1 MTPARTSRNAFS
13 PRTPSTDTY
22 AMERSGARQQPRAPL
37 TPSPAPTESSRL
49 ADSHAGR
56 NAALT
61 NNARLLGRS
70 LAASLRATQTAAQPD
85 PPLKDLVKA
94 SLAGPDGPTAATPF
108 KLTMSGARASA
119 LEING
124 FCQQAAYILAREIQ
138 NRPLS
143 KEQRALMWRANE
155 VRTEVIKALPLGRS
169 NVTAD
174 FDNCAAQVRKNQSMG
189 AAQGTY
195 RALAARH
202 LKWLV
207 PKGSSTNHI
216 AAGLAAVAGSGSCG
230 DHANVAMHLF
240 ARDLGPGERLIKQR
254 SEELDHAWIRIEGA
268 PTVPGQPDSRPSVVL
283 DAWADGPVIDPD
295 DGTFTSSPLVS
306 NVYTIEAKDGP
317 SAYESFMFH
326 RSAKYEKPIA
336 EMAVKV
342 EADKH
347 AKHQKQAD
355 RKESHPLS
363 DVVVWE
369 PTPVLEKKFL
379 RKLKRAALY
388 GQTEGTLKDAA
399 LRVASESPSWA
410 KFKDTKHLAAKIV
423 LATKA
428 LGKPED
434 RFLLAFPPV
443 SLGLI
448 DQWDASTETPPPDPE
463 HYVPEKIKAT
473 SSY

>member
-1 MTPARTSRNAFS
+1 LVDNHVW
-13 PRTPSTDTY
+13 
-22 AMERSGARQQPRAPL
+22 RS
-37 TPSPAPTESSRL
+37 
-49 ADSHAGR
+49 
-56 NAALT
+56 AAVT
-61 NNARLLGRS
+61 NSARLIGRS
-70 LAASLRATQTAAQPD
+70 LITSQRTTQTSAARLD
-85 PPLKDLVKA
+85 KDLVKA
-94 SLAGPDGPTAATPF
+94 IPVNPDEPLATSAAKF
-108 KLTMSGARASA
+108 TMNLVRAST
-119 LEING
+119 LEANA
-124 FCQQAAYILAREIQ
+124 FCQQAAYILAREVQ

-174 FDNCAAQVRKNQSMG
+174 FENCAIQVRKMQSLG
-189 AAQGTY
+189 PAQGTY
-195 RALAARH
+195 RALAARQ
-202 LKWLV
+202 LKWLI

-230 DHANVAMHLF
+230 DHANIAMHLF
-240 ARDLGPGERLIKQR
+240 ARALGPGERLIKQR

-268 PTVPGQPDSRPSVVL
+268 PTVRGQPDSRPAVVL

-295 DGTFTSSPLVS
+295 DGTFS
-306 NVYTIEAKDGP
+306 NSTLISTVYTIDAKEGP
-317 SAYESFMFH
+317 SAYESFMLH
-326 RSAKYEKPIA
+326 RSAKYEQSIA
-336 EMAVKV
+336 EMAIKV

-347 AKHQKQAD
+347 AKHQKRAD
-355 RKESHPLS
+355 RKASHPLS

-379 RKLKRAALY
+379 RKLKRATLF
-388 GQTEGTLKDAA
+388 GQNEGKLKDAA
-399 LRVASESPSWA
+399 LRIASESPSWE
-410 KFKDTKHLAAKIV
+410 KFKGTENLAAKIV

-428 LGKPED
+428 FGKPED

-448 DQWDASTETPPPDPE
+448 DPWDASAPTTRPDPE
-463 HYVPEKIKAT
+463 PYVPEKIKST